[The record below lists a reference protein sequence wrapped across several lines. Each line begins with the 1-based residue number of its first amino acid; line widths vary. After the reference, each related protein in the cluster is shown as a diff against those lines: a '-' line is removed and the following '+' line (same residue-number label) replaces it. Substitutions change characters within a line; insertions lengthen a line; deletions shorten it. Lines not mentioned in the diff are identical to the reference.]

1 MREKWRKKRMRRLKR
16 KRRQNRKWSASTSYL
31 NYLFILPYY
40 HFFLVTSSV
49 LEHAKGNKRKIY
61 CFAHSRKNYLRTKTW
76 TIDEEGS
83 KLKGMPNL
91 NINKSRTIFRETE
104 RKHICLLHDSRS
116 RLTTRRIT
124 RSYQDLLKA
133 NLIYYSYINAHMM
146 NE

>member
-61 CFAHSRKNYLRTKTW
+61 CFAHSRKNYLRTKSW

-83 KLKGMPNL
+83 KLKAIPNCFGL
-91 NINKSRTIFRETE
+91 SDKFHKIHGPNNEWRNICHWNVSLSILHYDNHINGSREVHLFWSRNKKNSF
-104 RKHICLLHDSRS
+104 
-116 RLTTRRIT
+116 
-124 RSYQDLLKA
+124 
-133 NLIYYSYINAHMM
+133 
-146 NE
+146 